1 MTKQPHSRIPRL
13 FTRRPLAALLLCLL
27 CMDLAAYRIAETP
40 VVTDTLPDPPLVAVG
55 DDVFVWMYGGKSLV
69 FDPDDEYTEG
79 SCGYGFDWQNCKNG
93 PHDHLHGRVACAI
106 ENSFHSMSKLD
117 DGPWVDTGNG
127 GWNFPTALARPAGD
141 TLTALPG
148 HHTASISYY
157 YCTCVH
163 PINNPGP
170 DGCTVVRYSSVG
182 SASFT
187 VVKVASLTSG
197 NVVSTTDT
205 PGDDE
210 TVCCGLNDT
219 VTVSAAPYPA
229 GAWPYGAPTWEGD
242 VARTVTAD
250 TVEVDTSSYGVKTVT
265 ARCGTSSVSIRV
277 VIAKIDAVAVKR
289 SDLPETS
296 FAGTATV
303 AAGGKSSAVHK
314 ASVRAYVTPSNYTG
328 KVDLTFTASLSGA
341 AAFTGTSVNGRLD
354 IGDGSV
360 VGDNSATIHVTH
372 VTNGH
377 FDGIL
382 TSSNVKRNCTVT
394 IAGKTAQAAFE
405 WDCAGSRNFDYDYY
419 FFDGVPSDVMFY
431 PTLDEIATEDEDNDG
446 ITGEGAIDGH
456 VMDVDVIRL
465 KVDYWIYDCENE
477 EYIDEGGITEM
488 DVTPDTNPVIAY
500 GIRVNDLFDVDTV
513 TEQPSGRYINTQTV
527 YDYYYY
533 DGDVMA
539 CITVLEYVF
548 DFFDMGVYKWSQQ

>member
-13 FTRRPLAALLLCLL
+13 FTRRPLAAILLCLL
-27 CMDLAAYRIAETP
+27 CLDLAAYRIVETP
-40 VVTDTLPDPPLVAVG
+40 VVTDTLPDPALVAVG

-148 HHTASISYY
+148 HHTASISYH

-250 TVEVDTSSYGVKTVT
+250 TVEVDTSSYGVKIVT
-265 ARCGTSSVSIRV
+265 ARCGISSVSIRV
-277 VIAKIDAVAVKR
+277 VIAKIDSIAVKR
-289 SDLPETS
+289 SDLPDTS
-296 FAGTATV
+296 FASTATI

-314 ASVRAYVTPSNYTG
+314 ASVRAYVTPSGYTG

-341 AAFTGTSVNGRLD
+341 AAYTGTTVNGRLD

-360 VGDNSATIHVTH
+360 VGDNSSVIHVTH
-372 VTNGH
+372 VANGH
-377 FDGIL
+377 FDGTL
-382 TSSNVKRNCTVT
+382 TSSNVTRNCTVT
-394 IAGKTAQAAFE
+394 VAGKTAQAAFE
-405 WDCAGSRNFDYDYY
+405 WDCAGSKDFDYPPY
-419 FFDGVPSDVMFY
+419 FIVGETDNITFY
-431 PTLDEIATEDEDNDG
+431 PTLNVICGDG
-446 ITGEGAIDGH
+446 AITGHQMFYGTLEME
-456 VMDVDVIRL
+456 VEYWVY
-465 KVDYWIYDCENE
+465 DYIYDDYVEGPTTTVIPVPCEGNALVR
-477 EYIDEGGITEM
+477 YN
-488 DVTPDTNPVIAY
+488 VTA
-500 GIRVNDLFDVDTV
+500 NDLITHSA
-513 TEQPSGRYINTQTV
+513 TSEIQTGAYRNQQTV
-527 YDYYYY
+527 YDFYYY
-533 DGDVMA
+533 DEDD
-539 CITVLEYVF
+539 CIEYVILVLNYTF
-548 DFFDMGVYKWSQQ
+548 TVYDRDALSE

>member
-1 MTKQPHSRIPRL
+1 MTKQPHSRIPRP
-13 FTRRPLAALLLCLL
+13 FTHRLSAAMLLCLL
-27 CMDLAAYRIAETP
+27 CLDLAAYRIVETP
-40 VVTDTLPDPPLVAVG
+40 VVTDTLPDPALVAVG

-69 FDPDDEYTEG
+69 FDPDDEYTQG
-79 SCGYGFDWQNCKNG
+79 YCGYGFDWQNCKNG

-127 GWNFPTALARPAGD
+127 GWNFPTALSRPAGD

-148 HHTASISYY
+148 HHTASISYH

-163 PINNPGP
+163 PINAPGP
-170 DGCTVVRYSSVG
+170 DGCTVLRYSSVG

-197 NVVSTTDT
+197 SVVSTTDT

-210 TVCCGLNDT
+210 TVCCGLYDT

-277 VIAKIDAVAVKR
+277 VIAKIDAIAVKR
-289 SDLPETS
+289 SDLPDTS

-405 WDCAGSRNFDYDYY
+405 WDCAGNDSLDYPYDFVPEEGDNV
-419 FFDGVPSDVMFY
+419 FFRPL
-431 PTLDEIATEDEDNDG
+431 LDDDDDDS
-446 ITGEGAIDGH
+446 AIDGH
-456 VMDVDVIRL
+456 GMHFEATVIVVRYWTFDWQTFDFLLSEEDEIEIPHGYDPEIVDGVYASDLLVITGTTE
-465 KVDYWIYDCENE
+465 ISAG
-477 EYIDEGGITEM
+477 EYRS
-488 DVTPDTNPVIAY
+488 VH
-500 GIRVNDLFDVDTV
+500 
-513 TEQPSGRYINTQTV
+513 TV
-527 YDYYYY
+527 YDYWEYGDDADFGIEVMEYNFRVY
-533 DGDVMA
+533 DND
-539 CITVLEYVF
+539 C
-548 DFFDMGVYKWSQQ
+548 YKNQ

>member
-354 IGDGSV
+354 NGEGSV
-360 VGDNSATIHVTH
+360 VGDTSSVIHVTH
-372 VTNGH
+372 VTDGH

-382 TSSNVKRNCTVT
+382 ASSNVRRDCTVT
-394 IAGKTAQAAFE
+394 IDGRTARVAFE
-405 WDCAGSRNFDYDYY
+405 WDCAGSRNFEYEDYFIPEEPEDI
-419 FFDGVPSDVMFY
+419 FFY
-431 PTLDEIATEDEDNDG
+431 PTLQEIAGEDTNNNG
-446 ITGEGAIDGH
+446 ISGEGAVNGH
-456 VMDVDVIRL
+456 SMPFVVGFVKVQFWAYDLELDEFVDFGETTVNVAPGTDPAVVYGL
-465 KVDYWIYDCENE
+465 KVSDL
-477 EYIDEGGITEM
+477 IDIDATTE
-488 DVTPDTNPVIAY
+488 PV
-500 GIRVNDLFDVDTV
+500 
-513 TEQPSGRYINTQTV
+513 SGKYKSVQTV
-527 YDYYYY
+527 YDDYFFYNNYYSE
-533 DGDVMA
+533 VQ
-539 CITVLEYVF
+539 VLEYCFDVYDLDVF
-548 DFFDMGVYKWSQQ
+548 AQ